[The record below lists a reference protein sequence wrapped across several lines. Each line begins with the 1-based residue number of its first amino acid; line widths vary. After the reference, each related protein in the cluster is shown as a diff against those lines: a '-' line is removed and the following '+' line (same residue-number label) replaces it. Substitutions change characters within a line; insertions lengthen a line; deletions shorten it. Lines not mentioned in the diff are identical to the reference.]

1 MKHWMSIHYTGT
13 GWTYEGKQKK
23 EKHSC
28 FQKTLGLD
36 LCRKTVDFFIEKA
49 QAALEFLWWCR
60 VAILFLLTLSQSY
73 FLHLESRLGPVW
85 RINKVFPS
93 LSVAHVLWVTEC
105 NNRPAKKGKG
115 KKFFI
120 CGLWKSRYPLSTP
133 KKCSFL
139 ATVMK
144 KRLTFALI
152 DSLDDR
158 RRPEN
163 SAEKSKPPSGK
174 REMRL
179 RSLHQKAFW
188 LKNEYPNPFR

>member
-13 GWTYEGKQKK
+13 GWTYGGRGNKK
-23 EKHSC
+23 KRKSTHAFRRHLALISVEKLST
-28 FQKTLGLD
+28 FSLKR
-36 LCRKTVDFFIEKA
+36 RKPRLSSSDD
-49 QAALEFLWWCR
+49 
-60 VAILFLLTLSQSY
+60 VASLTLSQSY

-133 KKCSFL
+133 KKCSFR
-139 ATVMK
+139 ATLMK
-144 KRLTFALI
+144 KRLSFALI

>member
-1 MKHWMSIHYTGT
+1 MKHWMSIYYTGT

-73 FLHLESRLGPVW
+73 FLHLGSRLGPVW

-120 CGLWKSRYPLSTP
+120 CGLWKSRYPLSAP
-133 KKCSFL
+133 KKCSFREFCNE
-139 ATVMK
+139 K
-144 KRLTFALI
+144 KAYVCSDRL
-152 DSLDDR
+152 SR
-158 RRPEN
+158 R
-163 SAEKSKPPSGK
+163 SK
-174 REMRL
+174 
-179 RSLHQKAFW
+179 KARKLCW
-188 LKNEYPNPFR
+188 KV

>member
-1 MKHWMSIHYTGT
+1 MDLWRA
-13 GWTYEGKQKK
+13 GKQKK
-23 EKHSC
+23 RKSTHAFRRHLALISVEKLST
-28 FQKTLGLD
+28 FSLKR
-36 LCRKTVDFFIEKA
+36 RKPRLSSSDDVASQFF
-49 QAALEFLWWCR
+49 
-60 VAILFLLTLSQSY
+60 FLLTLSQSY
-73 FLHLESRLGPVW
+73 FLHLGSRLGPVW

-120 CGLWKSRYPLSTP
+120 CGLWKVDILYPLQRNVLSED
-133 KKCSFL
+133 S
-139 ATVMK
+139 VMK
-144 KRLTFALI
+144 KRLSFALI